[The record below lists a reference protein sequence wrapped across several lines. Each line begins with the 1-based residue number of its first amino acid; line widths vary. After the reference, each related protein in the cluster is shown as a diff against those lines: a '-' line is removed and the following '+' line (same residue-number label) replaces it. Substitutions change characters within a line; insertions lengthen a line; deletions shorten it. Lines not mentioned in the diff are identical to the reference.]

1 MAFENRVVDGVLD
14 LRADVAPFVPDLG
27 MLEDLEH
34 LREPAMKTWAARMVN
49 EYRSSFVFDALAK
62 DLAEAGFSDDEV
74 RQCEGFADEERRH
87 GVLCA
92 SVCVALGGEARAEV
106 PDAPAY
112 PRHEDTSPREAVL
125 QNLLSISCMSETVAV
140 ALIGAE
146 RLEMPD
152 GPLRDLLTGIWAD
165 EVGHARFGW
174 GVVARAVKDL
184 DAPARAR
191 LGAFLAMAFAHVE
204 THELAHLPAEAA
216 PPPEGVRLGL
226 CSGGDARTLFYD
238 TITTVVIP
246 RLEVLGLPAKRAWAL
261 RHDLAA

>member
-1 MAFENRVVDGVLD
+1 MTFENRLVDGVLD
-14 LRADVAPFVPDLG
+14 LRADVGPFVPDIG
-27 MLEDLEH
+27 MIEDLAH

-62 DLAEAGFSDDEV
+62 DLAAAGFSDDEV
-74 RQCEGFADEERRH
+74 QECKGFADEERRH

-92 SVCVALGGEARAEV
+92 SVCVALGGEAIANV
-106 PDAPAY
+106 PVAPDY
-112 PRHEDTSPREAVL
+112 PQHEDTSPKEAVL

-146 RLEMPD
+146 RLEMPE

-165 EVGHARFGW
+165 EIGHARFGW
-174 GVVARAVKDL
+174 GVVSRAMKDL

-191 LGAFLAMAFAHVE
+191 LGAYLAMAFAHVE

-216 PPPEGVRLGL
+216 PPPEGARLGL
-226 CSGGDARTLFYD
+226 CSGADARTLFYE
-238 TITTVVIP
+238 TITGVVIP
-246 RLEVLGLPAKRAWAL
+246 RLEVLGLPAERAWSL
-261 RHDLAA
+261 RHQLAA